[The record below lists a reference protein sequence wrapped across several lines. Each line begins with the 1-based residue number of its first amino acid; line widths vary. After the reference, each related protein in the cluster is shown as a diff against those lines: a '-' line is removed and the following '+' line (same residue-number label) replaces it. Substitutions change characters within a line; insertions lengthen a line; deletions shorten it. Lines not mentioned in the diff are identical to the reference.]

1 VRTSCH
7 DSTYGERTY
16 GARFPRRAWRSPG
29 LRTPRLRSQA
39 VTLAR
44 AALQH
49 RSGVAVHGTPAQ
61 GVRRAAQQHTRRL
74 QQRERARICVH
85 IFLGMARRANFVR
98 KVSAQPSKRA
108 RLAHNAAGDGVRRLP
123 QLQRLHRSKHAN
135 AVA

>member
-1 VRTSCH
+1 
-7 DSTYGERTY
+7 
-16 GARFPRRAWRSPG
+16 
-29 LRTPRLRSQA
+29 

-49 RSGVAVHGTPAQ
+49 RSGVAVRGTPAQ
-61 GVRRAAQQHTRRL
+61 GVRRAAQQHARRL

-85 IFLGMARRANFVR
+85 IFLGMACRANFVC

-108 RLAHNAAGDGVRRLP
+108 RLAHNADGDGVRRLP